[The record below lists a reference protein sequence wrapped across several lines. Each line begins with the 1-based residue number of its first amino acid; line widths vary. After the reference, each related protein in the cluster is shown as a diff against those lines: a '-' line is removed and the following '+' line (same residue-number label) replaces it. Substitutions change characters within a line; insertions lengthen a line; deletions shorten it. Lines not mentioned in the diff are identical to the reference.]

1 MKSHIIEMNRF
12 VWIKVF
18 SMVLKIRYFFH
29 IFGPSSLIT
38 CPIHVKITH
47 IGYFWPNFPNLRS
60 KSHDSDVFGS
70 YWENIDF
77 WYRLL
82 ISFLRVIIPSDCDLK
97 YHFGPKVL
105 EYGRKKLY
113 LARFLQLA
121 FVMTSPLLFLFF
133 WMGPNSARAFL
144 GRASLGPG

>member
-1 MKSHIIEMNRF
+1 MNRF

-18 SMVLKIRYFFH
+18 SMVLKIRYFFY
-29 IFGPSSLIT
+29 IFGPSSFIT

-60 KSHDSDVFGS
+60 KSHDSDVFGT

-77 WYRLL
+77 WFRLL
-82 ISFLRVIIPSDCDLK
+82 ISFLRAIRPSDCDLK

-113 LARFLQLA
+113 LQGFLQLV
-121 FVMTSPLLFLFF
+121 FDVISPLVFIYYFPKKLIVKI
-133 WMGPNSARAFL
+133 PNFTQNFKL
-144 GRASLGPG
+144 I

>member
-1 MKSHIIEMNRF
+1 MNRF
-12 VWIKVF
+12 FRIKVF
-18 SMVLKIRYFFH
+18 SMALKFRYFFH
-29 IFGPSSLIT
+29 IFGSSSLIT

-77 WYRLL
+77 RYRLL
-82 ISFLRVIIPSDCDLK
+82 ISLLRVIRPSDCDLK
-97 YHFGPKVL
+97 YHFGPKML

-113 LARFLQLA
+113 LQGFLQLV
-121 FVMTSPLLFLFF
+121 FDVISPLNKGFLYFYSIIF
-133 WMGPNSARAFL
+133 
-144 GRASLGPG
+144 

>member
-1 MKSHIIEMNRF
+1 MKSHIKEMNRF

-29 IFGPSSLIT
+29 IFGSSSLIT

-47 IGYFWPNFPNLRS
+47 IGYFWPNFPNLMS
-60 KSHDSDVFGS
+60 KSHDSDVFGT

-77 WYRLL
+77 WFRLL
-82 ISFLRVIIPSDCDLK
+82 IPFLRVIIPSDCDLK

-105 EYGRKKLY
+105 EYGRKKFY
-113 LARFLQLA
+113 LARFPQLA
-121 FVMTSPLLFLFF
+121 FVMTSPLRCQNFLD
-133 WMGPNSARAFL
+133 
-144 GRASLGPG
+144 

>member
-1 MKSHIIEMNRF
+1 
-12 VWIKVF
+12 
-18 SMVLKIRYFFH
+18 MVLKIRYFFH

-60 KSHDSDVFGS
+60 KSHDSDVSGT

-77 WYRLL
+77 WFRLL
-82 ISFLRVIIPSDCDLK
+82 IPLLRVIRPSGCDLK

-113 LARFLQLA
+113 LARFPQLA
-121 FVMTSPLLFLFF
+121 FVMTFPFIFIWICQKFSNYRICLRIKKDYLNCLVK
-133 WMGPNSARAFL
+133 
-144 GRASLGPG
+144 

>member
-1 MKSHIIEMNRF
+1 MYCMKSHIIEMNRF

-60 KSHDSDVFGS
+60 KSHDSDVFGT

-77 WYRLL
+77 GYRLL
-82 ISFLRVIIPSDCDLK
+82 ISLLRVIRPSDCDLK

-113 LARFLQLA
+113 LQGFLQLV
-121 FVMTSPLLFLFF
+121 FDVISPLC
-133 WMGPNSARAFL
+133 WKKCN
-144 GRASLGPG
+144 

>member
-29 IFGPSSLIT
+29 IFGSSSLTT

-60 KSHDSDVFGS
+60 KLHDSDVFGS

-97 YHFGPKVL
+97 YNFGPKVL

-113 LARFLQLA
+113 LVRFPQLA
-121 FVMTSPLLFLFF
+121 FVMTSPLIWLFL
-133 WMGPNSARAFL
+133 
-144 GRASLGPG
+144 

>member
-1 MKSHIIEMNRF
+1 MKSYIIEMNRF

-18 SMVLKIRYFFH
+18 SMVLKIRYFFY

-60 KSHDSDVFGS
+60 KSHDSYVFGT

-77 WYRLL
+77 RYRLL
-82 ISFLRVIIPSDCDLK
+82 ISFLRVIRPSDCDLK

-113 LARFLQLA
+113 LLRFLQL
-121 FVMTSPLLFLFF
+121 VIVTNPPLVTGQNHNFSC
-133 WMGPNSARAFL
+133 NV
-144 GRASLGPG
+144 